1 MSMLVEPDGVWQ
13 FFEENFEAL
22 RNGAKL
28 TIAERMEYGIQ
39 ILAGFD
45 DYPKL
50 IVEQDEEEVC
60 EKYCFNAKDASDT
73 LRRMLDDYLTSKAIL
88 DAMDEEEADSVD
100 DEDYAD
106 NDSEIDNDLEIEV
119 TEDDIR
125 DTTRSF
131 ISYVTGLSVTMISD
145 EELEDC
151 TNHFLEYLARKW
163 EHTDIFRP
171 MKLKDADT
179 GESYFTQHPYED
191 IVWSD
196 PDNPLYKPAE

>member
-1 MSMLVEPDGVWQ
+1 MSMLVEPDGIWQ
-13 FFEENFEAL
+13 FFEENLEAL
-22 RNGAKL
+22 QSGARL
-28 TIAERMEYGIQ
+28 TVAERMEYGIQ

-50 IVEQDEEEVC
+50 IVEQDEEEVYEEC
-60 EKYCFNAKDASDT
+60 CFNAKDASDT
-73 LRRMLDDYLTSKAIL
+73 LRRMSDDYLTSKAIL

-106 NDSEIDNDLEIEV
+106 NDLEIEV

-125 DTTRSF
+125 GTTRDF
-131 ISYVTGLSVTMISD
+131 ISYVTGLSAMMISD
-145 EELEDC
+145 KELEDC

-163 EHTDIFRP
+163 EHTDIVRP

-179 GESYFTQHPYED
+179 GESYFTRHPYED

>member
-13 FFEENFEAL
+13 FFEENLEAL
-22 RNGAKL
+22 QAGAEL

-50 IVEQDEEEVC
+50 IVEQDGEEVDEEC
-60 EKYCFNAKDASDT
+60 CFNANDARDT
-73 LRRMLDDYLTSKAIL
+73 LQRMSDNYLTSKAIL
-88 DAMDEEEADSVD
+88 NAMDEEEADSVD

-106 NDSEIDNDLEIEV
+106 NDLEIEV

-125 DTTRSF
+125 ETTRDF
-131 ISYVTGLSVTMISD
+131 ISYVTGLSATMISD

-163 EHTDIFRP
+163 EHTDIVRP

-179 GESYFTQHPYED
+179 GESYFTRHPYED

>member
-1 MSMLVEPDGVWQ
+1 MLVEPDGVWQ
-13 FFEENFEAL
+13 FFEENLEAL
-22 RNGAKL
+22 RSGAKL
-28 TIAERMEYGIQ
+28 TVAERMEYGIQ

-60 EKYCFNAKDASDT
+60 EEYCFNAKDASDT
-73 LRRMLDDYLTSKAIL
+73 LRRMSDDYLTSKAIL
-88 DAMDEEEADSVD
+88 DAMDEEEADSWD
-100 DEDYAD
+100 SWDSNDYTD
-106 NDSEIDNDLEIEV
+106 NDSEIEV

-125 DTTRSF
+125 ETTRDF
-131 ISYVTGLSVTMISD
+131 ISYVTGLSATMISD

-163 EHTDIFRP
+163 EHTDIVRP

-179 GESYFTQHPYED
+179 GESYFTRHPYED

>member
-1 MSMLVEPDGVWQ
+1 MSMLVEPDGIWQ
-13 FFEENFEAL
+13 FFEENLEAL
-22 RNGAKL
+22 QSGARL
-28 TIAERMEYGIQ
+28 TVAERMEYGIQ

-50 IVEQDEEEVC
+50 IVEQDEEKVYEEC
-60 EKYCFNAKDASDT
+60 CFNAKDASDT
-73 LRRMLDDYLTSKAIL
+73 LRRMSDDYLTSKAIL

-106 NDSEIDNDLEIEV
+106 NDLEIEV

-125 DTTRSF
+125 ETTRDF
-131 ISYVTGLSVTMISD
+131 ISYVTGLSAMMISD
-145 EELEDC
+145 KELEDC

-163 EHTDIFRP
+163 EHTDIVRP

-179 GESYFTQHPYED
+179 GESYFTRHPYED

>member
-1 MSMLVEPDGVWQ
+1 MSMLVEPDGIWQ
-13 FFEENFEAL
+13 FFEENLEAL
-22 RNGAKL
+22 QSGARL
-28 TIAERMEYGIQ
+28 TVAERMEYGIQ

-50 IVEQDEEEVC
+50 IVEQDEEEVYEEC
-60 EKYCFNAKDASDT
+60 CFNAKDASDT
-73 LRRMLDDYLTSKAIL
+73 LRRMSDDYLTSKAIL

-106 NDSEIDNDLEIEV
+106 NDLEIEV

-125 DTTRSF
+125 ETTRDF
-131 ISYVTGLSVTMISD
+131 ILYVTGLSAMMISD
-145 EELEDC
+145 KELEDC

-163 EHTDIFRP
+163 EHTDIVRP

-179 GESYFTQHPYED
+179 GESYFTRHPYED

>member
-13 FFEENFEAL
+13 FFEENLETL
-22 RNGAKL
+22 QSGVEL
-28 TIAERMEYGIQ
+28 TIAERIEYGIQ

-50 IVEQDEEEVC
+50 IVEQDGEEVD
-60 EKYCFNAKDASDT
+60 EEYCFNANDASDT
-73 LRRMLDDYLTSKAIL
+73 LRRMSNNYLTSKAIL
-88 DAMDEEEADSVD
+88 DAMDEEEVDSWD
-100 DEDYAD
+100 DSKDYA
-106 NDSEIDNDLEIEV
+106 DNDLEIEI
-119 TEDDIR
+119 TEDDIKE
-125 DTTRSF
+125 TTLDF
-131 ISYVTGLSVTMISD
+131 ITHITGLSTVMISD

-163 EHTDIFRP
+163 EHTDIVRP
-171 MKLKDADT
+171 MKLRDADT
-179 GESYFTQHPYED
+179 GESYFTRHPYED

>member
-1 MSMLVEPDGVWQ
+1 MSMLVEPDGIWQ
-13 FFEENFEAL
+13 FFEENLEAL
-22 RNGAKL
+22 QSGAKL
-28 TIAERMEYGIQ
+28 TVAERMEYGIQ

-50 IVEQDEEEVC
+50 IVEQDEEEVYEEC
-60 EKYCFNAKDASDT
+60 CFNAKDASDT
-73 LRRMLDDYLTSKAIL
+73 LRRMSDDYLTSKAIL

-100 DEDYAD
+100 DED
-106 NDSEIDNDLEIEV
+106 NDLEIEV

-125 DTTRSF
+125 ETTRDF
-131 ISYVTGLSVTMISD
+131 ISYVTGLSAMMISN

-163 EHTDIFRP
+163 EHTDIVRP

-179 GESYFTQHPYED
+179 GESYFTRHPYED

>member
-1 MSMLVEPDGVWQ
+1 MLVEPDGVWQ
-13 FFEENFEAL
+13 FFEENLEAL
-22 RNGAKL
+22 RSGAKL
-28 TIAERMEYGIQ
+28 TVAERMEYGIQ

-50 IVEQDEEEVC
+50 IVEQDEEEIC
-60 EKYCFNAKDASDT
+60 EEYCFNAKDASDT
-73 LRRMLDDYLTSKAIL
+73 LRRMSDDYLTSKAIL
-88 DAMDEEEADSVD
+88 DAMDEEEADSWD
-100 DEDYAD
+100 SWDSNDYTD
-106 NDSEIDNDLEIEV
+106 NDSEIEV

-125 DTTRSF
+125 ETTRDF
-131 ISYVTGLSVTMISD
+131 ISYVTGLSATMISD
-145 EELEDC
+145 EELEDF

-163 EHTDIFRP
+163 EHTDIVRP

-179 GESYFTQHPYED
+179 GESYFTRHPYED

>member
-1 MSMLVEPDGVWQ
+1 MLVEPDGVWQ

-22 RNGAKL
+22 RSGAKL

-60 EKYCFNAKDASDT
+60 EEYCFNAKDASDT
-73 LRRMLDDYLTSKAIL
+73 LRRMSDDYLTSKAIL

-163 EHTDIFRP
+163 EHTDIDRP
-171 MKLKDADT
+171 MRLKDADT
-179 GESYFTQHPYED
+179 GESYFTRHPYED

>member
-1 MSMLVEPDGVWQ
+1 MSMLVEPDGIWQ
-13 FFEENFEAL
+13 FFEENLEAL
-22 RNGAKL
+22 QSGARL
-28 TIAERMEYGIQ
+28 TVAERMEYGIQ

-50 IVEQDEEEVC
+50 IVEQDEEEVYEEC
-60 EKYCFNAKDASDT
+60 CFNAKDASDT
-73 LRRMLDDYLTSKAIL
+73 LRRMSDDYLTSKAIL

-106 NDSEIDNDLEIEV
+106 NDLEIEV

-125 DTTRSF
+125 ETTRDF
-131 ISYVTGLSVTMISD
+131 ISYVTGLSAMMISD
-145 EELEDC
+145 KELEDC

-163 EHTDIFRP
+163 EHTDIVRP

-179 GESYFTQHPYED
+179 GESYFTRHPYED
-191 IVWSD
+191 IVWSA